1 MVSGVSCLWK
11 LASYIDTR
19 AKTASVYRSLQRFMA
34 QVRFDPEA
42 VIELILRLLSCRE
55 KKLMLIFDRT
65 NFKVGSKEVNLLV
78 LSFAYHQMAI
88 PLTWINLAGS
98 KKQGNSSVEDRW
110 ELLNRVIA
118 VIGKKHIWAVLG
130 DREFLGKEWIES
142 LKSANIAYCIR
153 LKEQWQCVVCDQASK
168 PLIKLLKKG
177 TDQPQTLGCVAL
189 GTHTTYLTE
198 ITGKYLSDREA
209 LMLAHSQNI
218 AQPTKLYRIRWQIE
232 HLFKATKSSGF
243 NFESTR
249 LYKPERIETLFTCI
263 TLTLILAF
271 AQGQMAHSLSPIHLK
286 KHGYFAL
293 SIFRKGLNELRK
305 ILINNSFKIYSFIRK
320 CFCSTSN
327 ALHPPNFALFF
338 VM

>member
-11 LASYIDTR
+11 LASYIDTK

-65 NFKVGSKEVNLLV
+65 NFKIGSKEVNLLV

-88 PLTWINLAGS
+88 PLTWINLAEV

-110 ELLNRVIA
+110 KLLNRVIA
-118 VIGKKHIWAVLG
+118 VIGKKYIWAVLG

-168 PLIKLLKKG
+168 PLIELLKKG
-177 TDQPQTLGCVAL
+177 TDQPQALGCVAL
-189 GTHTTYLTE
+189 GTHNPYLTE

-209 LMLAHSQNI
+209 LMLAHSQGI

-232 HLFKATKSSGF
+232 H
-243 NFESTR
+243 
-249 LYKPERIETLFTCI
+249 
-263 TLTLILAF
+263 
-271 AQGQMAHSLSPIHLK
+271 
-286 KHGYFAL
+286 
-293 SIFRKGLNELRK
+293 
-305 ILINNSFKIYSFIRK
+305 FIQ
-320 CFCSTSN
+320 SY
-327 ALHPPNFALFF
+327 
-338 VM
+338 